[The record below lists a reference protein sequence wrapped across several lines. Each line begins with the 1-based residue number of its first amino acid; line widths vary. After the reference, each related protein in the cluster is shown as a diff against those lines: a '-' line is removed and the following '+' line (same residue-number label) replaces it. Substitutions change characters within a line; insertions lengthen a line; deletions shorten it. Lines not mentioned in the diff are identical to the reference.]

1 MGFWTEDGFC
11 LCWLIRHSLGWLF
24 AGERAGRG
32 TCVGWGGDFTLSTK
46 SLGFYWNDSGWLVGT
61 YRAGSTHC
69 LLLTNLCSTGQVL
82 VRNLEWGKGQRGF
95 FYDGNWK
102 FLLVFSTWEIFHLPT
117 APYLCG
123 GNAAVVLW
131 QRCESQCSLSQGTPE
146 LLGTTAAI
154 SDVTVLP
161 CGPSGSQF
169 AVDLTLLPFLEPG
182 QGSLCAPFSC
192 GHFCAQQ
199 KGGAEMLLV
208 WNVVGYSVAK
218 EKGRIW
224 GSQWVGEEGNHC
236 LMLRTCSGVK
246 VRVRWTLSSTH

>member
-1 MGFWTEDGFC
+1 M
-11 LCWLIRHSLGWLF
+11 
-24 AGERAGRG
+24 GERAERIFFMME
-32 TCVGWGGDFTLSTK
+32 T
-46 SLGFYWNDSGWLVGT
+46 
-61 YRAGSTHC
+61 GSFC
-69 LLLTNLCSTGQVL
+69 
-82 VRNLEWGKGQRGF
+82 WF
-95 FYDGNWK
+95 
-102 FLLVFSTWEIFHLPT
+102 FSTWEIFHLPT

-192 GHFCAQQ
+192 SPFCAQQ

-218 EKGRIW
+218 GKGRKEIIAL
-224 GSQWVGEEGNHC
+224 C
-236 LMLRTCSGVK
+236 
-246 VRVRWTLSSTH
+246 